1 MIKKIEDLEDK
12 RDQANSQLK
21 QDEEMENEENLR
33 ANTSIAETQQ
43 DVTPAEQAMI
53 DELLEIQSLQV

>member
-53 DELLEIQSLQV
+53 DELLEIQSL

>member
-1 MIKKIEDLEDK
+1 MIKKIEYLEDK

>member
-21 QDEEMENEENLR
+21 QDEEMVFEEN
-33 ANTSIAETQQ
+33 
-43 DVTPAEQAMI
+43 
-53 DELLEIQSLQV
+53 